1 MFEALEVGASVIT
14 ASGAEGRDT
23 GVGVSVAGV
32 GAAMGGVKGRGEGAG
47 ASVRFFAA
55 MGDGTDV
62 GCSTGEGGRAGR
74 RAQVVASNSEHSTV
88 EYEVSTSAAKVHSR
102 SVVHTTV
109 I

>member
-47 ASVRFFAA
+47 ASVRFAA
-55 MGDGTDV
+55 VGDGTDV